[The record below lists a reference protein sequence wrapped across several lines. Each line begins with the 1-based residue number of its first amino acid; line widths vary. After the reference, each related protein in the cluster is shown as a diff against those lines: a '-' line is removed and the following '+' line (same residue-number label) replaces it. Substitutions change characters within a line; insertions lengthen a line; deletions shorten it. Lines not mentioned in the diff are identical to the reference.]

1 MTSRFTPTWD
11 ILNPRSAAAQGFLT
25 PYLHSDPDLV
35 YRFQHFVPKWIES
48 HQRRLAGTPAF
59 RRRLIELTHPQQYV
73 PHCKT
78 DRAPSLGLGREHR
91 VAGRG
96 ADKEFVCNLATF
108 DLRNAVL
115 ETSGPFPR
123 GVNEMDRFELAPA
136 PSRLV
141 RPPRA
146 AASPCA
152 LECRLLQIIDLKG
165 PARTIIRPLRRIRTS
180 GGRPIAR
187 CGYADYS
194 VADKVFAMARPQG
207 PLPKGGRGQMTP
219 AAGASS

>member
-1 MTSRFTPTWD
+1 
-11 ILNPRSAAAQGFLT
+11 
-25 PYLHSDPDLV
+25 V

-59 RRRLIELTHPQQYV
+59 RRRLIELAHPQQYV

-91 VAGRG
+91 GAGRG
-96 ADKEFVCNLATF
+96 AGFVCNLATF

-115 ETSGPFPR
+115 ETSGR
-123 GVNEMDRFELAPA
+123 DGSIRTGARAIEVGTPA
-136 PSRLV
+136 
-141 RPPRA
+141 A
-146 AASPCA
+146 CCCIAPCA
-152 LECRLLQIIDLKG
+152 RCRLLQIIESQG

-194 VADKVFAMARPQG
+194 VVDKVFAMARPKV
-207 PLPKGGRGQMTP
+207 LFPKQD
-219 AAGASS
+219 AAK

>member
-152 LECRLLQIIDLKG
+152 LECRLLQIIDLKDLQGRSSARYVAFGQVVGVRSRVAAMPTIPWRTRCLRWRG
-165 PARTIIRPLRRIRTS
+165 P
-180 GGRPIAR
+180 
-187 CGYADYS
+187 
-194 VADKVFAMARPQG
+194 KVLF
-207 PLPKGGRGQMTP
+207 PKED
-219 AAGASS
+219 AAK

>member
-1 MTSRFTPTWD
+1 M
-11 ILNPRSAAAQGFLT
+11 
-25 PYLHSDPDLV
+25 
-35 YRFQHFVPKWIES
+35 
-48 HQRRLAGTPAF
+48 
-59 RRRLIELTHPQQYV
+59 
-73 PHCKT
+73 
-78 DRAPSLGLGREHR
+78 
-91 VAGRG
+91 AGRG

-152 LECRLLQIIDLKG
+152 LECRLLQIIDLKD
-165 PARTIIRPLRRIRTS
+165 L
-180 GGRPIAR
+180 
-187 CGYADYS
+187 
-194 VADKVFAMARPQG
+194 QG
-207 PLPKGGRGQMTP
+207 
-219 AAGASS
+219 